1 MTDNMEI
8 RRKKFTHRKRVNNP
22 NEMSVDTAFRNDW
35 LNSSTVIG
43 DEYFSVDI

>member
-8 RRKKFTHRKRVNNP
+8 RRKKFTHRKSVSNP

>member
-1 MTDNMEI
+1 MEI
-8 RRKKFTHRKRVNNP
+8 RRKKFTHRKRSNNH
-22 NEMSVDTAFRNDW
+22 NEISVDTVFRNDW